1 MYPPA
6 PAFKGPL
13 RLAQLSDVPR
23 IGVVAAAGFYHSP
36 WFAYERPYSSQYP
49 LDTLASYR
57 KSVRSAILDP
67 DSVVLVV
74 EDTLNETEAASV
86 YAALS
91 AVYPSFEQHIPKH
104 LLDQNKAVVA
114 VAGFSLVPNSN
125 RRGQFQPHGDDA
137 EAPDDFVSN
146 RDKNNTASIIIE
158 EVLHPQE
165 VETFNDRMVIDM
177 MVTHPAYWRRGH
189 ATLATEWFIHLARH
203 DQIGLGVTG
212 APMGKALFS
221 HLGFAEAKT
230 VEFRGIMTILVL
242 SLRGLD
248 SGMSR

>member
-1 MYPPA
+1 MHPPA

-13 RLAQLSDVPR
+13 RLAQLSDLPR

-57 KSVRSAILDP
+57 KSFRSAILDP

-74 EDTLNETEAASV
+74 EDTLDETEAASA

-91 AVYPSFEQHIPKH
+91 GVYPSFEQQIPKH

-114 VAGFSLVPNSN
+114 VASFSLVPNSN
-125 RRGQFQPHGDDA
+125 RRGQFQPHGKLPWHPFSQRSVLTLAGDNA
-137 EAPDDFVSN
+137 EAPDDAVSN
-146 RDKNNTASIIIE
+146 RDRNNTAFTIIE

-165 VETFNDRMVIDM
+165 VE
-177 MVTHPAYWRRGH
+177 
-189 ATLATEWFIHLARH
+189 
-203 DQIGLGVTG
+203 
-212 APMGKALFS
+212 
-221 HLGFAEAKT
+221 
-230 VEFRGIMTILVL
+230 
-242 SLRGLD
+242 
-248 SGMSR
+248 

>member
-6 PAFKGPL
+6 PTLKGPL

-36 WFAYERPYSSQYP
+36 FFAYERPYYSQYP

-57 KSVRSAILDP
+57 KAFRSAILDP

-91 AVYPSFEQHIPKH
+91 GVYPSFEQQIPKH
-104 LLDQNKAVVA
+104 LLEQNKAVVA
-114 VAGFSLVPNSN
+114 VACFSLVPNSN
-125 RRGQFQPHGDDA
+125 RRGQFQPDGKLPWDPFSQRAVLTLAGDDA
-137 EAPDDFVSN
+137 KAPDDPVSN

-158 EVLHPQE
+158 EVLHPQK
-165 VETFNDRMVIDM
+165 VE
-177 MVTHPAYWRRGH
+177 
-189 ATLATEWFIHLARH
+189 
-203 DQIGLGVTG
+203 
-212 APMGKALFS
+212 
-221 HLGFAEAKT
+221 
-230 VEFRGIMTILVL
+230 
-242 SLRGLD
+242 
-248 SGMSR
+248 